1 MSQNLI
7 KVATIVDI
15 MRLKEQGLSKR
26 AIAKR
31 LGISRDTV
39 SKYWNTANLELRQPC
54 YSGRAQLIDPYRD
67 YITSRLENYPDLS
80 AKRLYEEIKKKGFKG
95 SERTVRRYVQKI
107 RPAKHRE
114 YKPFETL
121 PGEQAQVDWG
131 HFGNIVIQ
139 GKRYKLYAFV
149 FTLCWSR
156 VSYVEFVI
164 RLDMASF
171 LTSLHRALE
180 YIGGVPREI
189 LFDNAKV
196 VVSERVG
203 NIVRFSEDLLHL
215 ALAYGFTPR
224 ACWTYDA
231 ETKGKVESQVKYVR
245 RGFFYAREFKDLL
258 DLNRQV
264 RIWCDTEANT
274 RVHGTTGKIPWL
286 QLQEEQPH
294 LKKLARTSSM
304 PFVLQKRSVTRTSLI
319 SVDGNKY
326 SVPSRWARGT
336 VYFRRYEKHL
346 ELLDDQEV
354 VDTIQL
360 QEGRGKRFIRDEHYP
375 EHQRAQQRKTPSHPL
390 QVKFEALAPEAKEYL
405 EGLNWSRVG
414 SLREQMEKIIGLQD
428 YYPAPVMA
436 QAMQRALQY
445 QAFGYGTLKRILKGL
460 SAGSLPE
467 TPAPGSPLP
476 ESLNVKI
483 QQRDLSYYEE
493 VTMQP

>member
-1 MSQNLI
+1 M
-7 KVATIVDI
+7 DI
-15 MRLKEQGLSKR
+15 ARLKEEGLSKR
-26 AIAKR
+26 AVAKR

-39 SKYWNTANLELRQPC
+39 SKYWNTTNLELGQPC
-54 YSGRAQLIDPYRD
+54 YSSRAQLVDPYKN
-67 YITSRLENYPDLS
+67 YITERLEKYPELS
-80 AKRLYEEIKKKGFKG
+80 AKRIYKEIKKKGYEG
-95 SERTVRRYVQKI
+95 SERTVRRHVQGI

-131 HFGNIVIQ
+131 HFGNIAIEE
-139 GKRYKLYAFV
+139 KLFKLYAFV

-156 VSYVEFVI
+156 VNYIEFVV

-203 NIVRFSEDLLHL
+203 NIVRFSEDLLQL

-231 ETKGKVESQVKYVR
+231 ESKGKVESQVKYVR
-245 RGFFYAREFKDLL
+245 GGFFYAREFKDLQ
-258 DLNRQV
+258 DLNRQA
-264 RIWCDTEANT
+264 RIWCDKEANT

-286 QLQEEQPH
+286 QLLEEQSH
-294 LKKLARTSSM
+294 LKTLPETSKV

-326 SVPSRWARGT
+326 SVPSHWASGT
-336 VYFRRYEKHL
+336 VYFRKYEKHL
-346 ELLDDQEV
+346 ELLNGQQV

-375 EHQRAQQRKTPSHPL
+375 EHQRALQRKTPSHPL
-390 QVKFEALAPEAKEYL
+390 QAKFEALAPEAKEYL
-405 EGLNWSRVG
+405 TGLNRSRVG
-414 SLREQMEKIIGLQD
+414 NLREQMENIIGLQAH
-428 YYPAPVMA
+428 YPATVMA
-436 QAMQRALQY
+436 RAMQRALEY
-445 QAFGYGTLKRILKGL
+445 QAFGYGILKRILKGL
-460 SAGSLPE
+460 DTGSLPE

-476 ESLNVKI
+476 ESLNIKV
-483 QQRDLSYYEE
+483 QQRDLSYYQE
-493 VTMQP
+493 VAMRP

>member
-1 MSQNLI
+1 M
-7 KVATIVDI
+7 DI

-26 AIAKR
+26 AVAKR

-39 SKYWNTANLELRQPC
+39 SKYWNASILEQPC
-54 YSGRAQLIDPYRD
+54 YSSRAQLIDPYKD
-67 YITSRLENYPDLS
+67 YITDRLENYPELT
-80 AKRLYEEIKKKGFKG
+80 AKRLYKEIKKQGFKG
-95 SERTVRRYVQKI
+95 SERTVRRYVQTI
-107 RPAKHRE
+107 RPAKYRE

-131 HFGNIVIQ
+131 HFGNIDIE
-139 GKRYKLYAFV
+139 GERYKLYAFV

-156 VSYVEFVI
+156 VNYVEFVI

-171 LTSLHRALE
+171 LTSLYRALE

-196 VVSERVG
+196 VVSGRVG

-231 ETKGKVESQVKYVR
+231 ESKGKVESQVKYVR
-245 RGFFYAREFKDLL
+245 RGFFYAREFKDLV
-258 DLNRQV
+258 DLNRQA
-264 RIWCDTEANT
+264 RMWCDTEANT
-274 RVHGTTGKIPWL
+274 RTHGTTGEIPWL
-286 QLQEEQPH
+286 QLQKEQPH
-294 LKKLARTSSM
+294 LKTLPEISNM

-336 VYFRRYEKHL
+336 AYFRKYEKHL
-346 ELLDDQEV
+346 ELLDGQQV
-354 VDTIQL
+354 VDTILL

-375 EHQRAQQRKTPSHPL
+375 EHQKAQQRKTPSHPL
-390 QVKFEALAPEAKEYL
+390 QAKFEALAPEAKEYL
-405 EGLNWSRVG
+405 EGLSCTRVG
-414 SLREQMEKIIGLQD
+414 GLREQMEKIIDLQD
-428 YYPAPVMA
+428 LYPASAMA

-445 QAFGYGTLKRILKGL
+445 RAFGYGTLKRILGGL
-460 SAGSLPE
+460 GTGSLPE
-467 TPAPGSPLP
+467 APAPGSPLP
-476 ESLNVKI
+476 ENLNVKV
-483 QQRDLSYYEE
+483 QQRDLSYYGE
-493 VTMQP
+493 VAAQL